1 MNIALAMGSVK
12 SFRCIYYNELH
23 FGRVPIMKKSK
34 HPLIKG
40 TLLLTTAGLISR
52 IIGFFYKIFL
62 VSLIGAEGIGIY
74 QMVFP
79 TYILCVSLAS
89 SGIQTAISRYT
100 AEKFSTGHIREAR
113 NLFLTGMVMA
123 LMIASTLSLALF
135 LLAPLLSL
143 YFLKEPRTLS
153 LLRLMALSIPF
164 EALHTCANGYFL
176 GQKKTSFP
184 ALSQLFEQSIRV
196 GATLLLYQIMVQ
208 NRMAP
213 SPELAVAGL
222 LIAEI
227 AAAFVTVT
235 VLAFQ
240 KSPVNLYTTFSH
252 YKKRNSPEAPSSLQ
266 TTLKNHVRAIL
277 NVALPI
283 TSNRLMLNILQSLE
297 AVMIPIRL
305 QLYYGN
311 SSTALSVYGIFS
323 GMAMPLIMFP
333 CAITG
338 SFSMVL
344 LPSVSEANA
353 LKNDKK
359 IAATIH
365 SSMLLCFF
373 LGITCTTAFLLFG
386 PSAGILLYE
395 NEQVGAYLLTLAWL
409 CPFLY
414 LTTTNSSILH
424 GLGKTI
430 QVFYQNL
437 TGLLVRLL
445 FSWFFIPH
453 FGILGCLWG
462 LLLSQLITALLSVFT
477 LKRSV
482 SFVLQPGSLI
492 LLPCICCAIATGIL
506 RFLQYLLP
514 FLQNTKQW
522 IPFLLS
528 CGIWG
533 MTVLALYGPAV
544 KILSQNKTTL

>member
-1 MNIALAMGSVK
+1 
-12 SFRCIYYNELH
+12 
-23 FGRVPIMKKSK
+23 MKKNK

-40 TLLLTTAGLISR
+40 TLLLTAAGLISR
-52 IIGFFYKIFL
+52 SIGFFYKIFL

-100 AEKFSTGHIREAR
+100 AEKVSTGHYKEAR
-113 NLFLTGMVMA
+113 NLFLTGIVMA
-123 LMIASTLSLALF
+123 LIIASTLSVVLF
-135 LLAPLLSL
+135 LLAPFLSL
-143 YFLKEPRTLS
+143 FLLKEPRTLS
-153 LLRLMALSIPF
+153 LLRFMALSIPF
-164 EALHTCANGYFL
+164 ETLHTCANGYFL
-176 GQKKTSFP
+176 GQKKTGFP

-208 NRMAP
+208 NHIAP
-213 SPELAVAGL
+213 SQELAVAGL

-227 AAAFVTVT
+227 AAAFLSIT

-240 KSPVNLYTTFSH
+240 KSPANLHTAFSR
-252 YKKRNSPEAPSSLQ
+252 YKRKSSSEAAFFLR
-266 TTLKNHVRAIL
+266 TTLKNHVRTIL

-283 TSNRLMLNILQSLE
+283 TSNRLMLNLLQSLE
-297 AVMIPIRL
+297 AAIIPIRL
-305 QLYYGN
+305 QQYYGN
-311 SSTALSVYGIFS
+311 SATALSIYGIFS

-338 SFSMVL
+338 SFSMIL

-359 IAATIH
+359 IASTIQ
-365 SSMLLCFF
+365 SSMMLCFF

-386 PSAGILLYE
+386 SSAGVLLYG
-395 NEQVGAYLLTLAWL
+395 NEQVGSFLLTLAWI

-437 TGLLVRLL
+437 IGLLIRLL

-453 FGILGCLWG
+453 FGILGGLWG
-462 LLLSQLITALLSVFT
+462 LLVSQLITALLSVFT
-477 LKRSV
+477 LKRSI
-482 SFVLQPGSLI
+482 SFSLQPGSLI
-492 LLPCICCAIATGIL
+492 LFPSACCLAATGFL
-506 RFLQYLLP
+506 RFLQRLFP
-514 FLQNTKQW
+514 FLQDTEQW
-522 IPFLLS
+522 IPFLLAA
-528 CGIWG
+528 GIWG
-533 MTVLALYGPAV
+533 LSILVLYGPAV
-544 KILSQNKTTL
+544 KILSRNSQKLSGI

>member
-1 MNIALAMGSVK
+1 MT
-12 SFRCIYYNELH
+12 
-23 FGRVPIMKKSK
+23 KSK

-40 TLLLTTAGLISR
+40 TLLLTAAGLISR

-100 AEKFSTGHIREAR
+100 AEKFSTGHTREAR
-113 NLFLTGMVMA
+113 KLFLTGMTMA
-123 LMIASTLSLALF
+123 LMAAGILSVVLF
-135 LLAPLLSL
+135 LLAPFLSL
-143 YFLKEPRTLS
+143 HLLKEPRTLS
-153 LLRLMALSIPF
+153 LLRLMAFSIPF

-176 GQKKTSFP
+176 GQKKTGFP

-196 GATLLLYQIMVQ
+196 GATLLLYRIMLQ
-208 NRMAP
+208 NHISP

-222 LIAEI
+222 LIAEMS
-227 AAAFVTVT
+227 AAFVTVT

-240 KSPVNLYTTFSH
+240 KSPT
-252 YKKRNSPEAPSSLQ
+252 KRSDRPAPPIKQPKRFKDLGKMEPLPH
-266 TTLKNHVRAIL
+266 TLKNHIRAIL

-283 TSNRLMLNILQSLE
+283 TSNRLMLNILQSVE
-297 AVMIPIRL
+297 AAMIPLRL
-305 QLYYGN
+305 QLYYGT

-365 SSMLLCFF
+365 SSLLLSFF

-386 PSAGILLYE
+386 PSAGMLLYG
-395 NEQVGAYLLTLAWL
+395 NEHVGDYLLTLAWI

-424 GLGKTI
+424 GLGKSVL
-430 QVFYQNL
+430 VFYQNL
-437 TGLLVRLL
+437 IGLLIRLL
-445 FSWFFIPH
+445 FSWFFLPH

-462 LLLSQLITALLSVFT
+462 LLISQMFTALLSMYT
-477 LKRSV
+477 LKRNT
-482 SFVLQPGSLI
+482 SFQLRPGSLI
-492 LLPCICCAIATGIL
+492 LFPSICCMTATILL
-506 RFLQYLLP
+506 RFLHYLLP
-514 FLQNTKQW
+514 FLQNTEQW

-528 CGIWG
+528 GGIWG
-533 MTVLALYGPAV
+533 MIVLLLYGV
-544 KILSQNKTTL
+544 IGKSLLVNNLKM